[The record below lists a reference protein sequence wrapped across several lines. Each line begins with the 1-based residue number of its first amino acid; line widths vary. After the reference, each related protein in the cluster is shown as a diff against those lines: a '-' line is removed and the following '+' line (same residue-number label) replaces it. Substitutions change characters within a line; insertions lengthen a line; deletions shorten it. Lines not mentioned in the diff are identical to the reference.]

1 MVSFVKNELLTRDWM
16 RAMSLKD
23 SAAVNSD
30 RPDHGPMGAY
40 DGWIPLTVNTMW
52 NLGDPNGA
60 YKFYCRTA
68 VVTSEGPF
76 AQAREFFGPNRTG
89 YDAPVRIA
97 ARQGCMKEC
106 ISGVAFSDVVITT
119 FFGFVP
125 ETGNSHIL
133 ADPSTPRPFSGE
145 LRNIHF
151 GSKEFTLEAGSKGV
165 KVISER

>member
-1 MVSFVKNELLTRDWM
+1 
-16 RAMSLKD
+16 
-23 SAAVNSD
+23 
-30 RPDHGPMGAY
+30 
-40 DGWIPLTVNTMW
+40 MW
-52 NLGDPNGA
+52 NLGDPDGA

-125 ETGNSHIL
+125 QVGNRSIL
-133 ADPSTPRPFSGE
+133 ADPSVPRSFSGE
-145 LRNIHF
+145 LRNIRF
-151 GSKEFTLEAGSKGV
+151 AGKEYILEAGCKGV
-165 KVISER
+165 KVITER